1 MSGGGQAV
9 VFDLDGVLVDSE
21 GLWDEVRRGLA
32 AEHDR
37 AWPDDAT
44 HLMMGMSTREWSNYL
59 VDTVGIS
66 GPAPEVAETVIA
78 RMADRYREHLP
89 LLPGATEAVRRLRER
104 WPLGLASSSPR
115 RLIDAVLAAAG
126 LTDSFRVTMSTEQV
140 EEGKPSP
147 LIYLAVARN
156 LEVAPEAVV
165 AIEDS
170 SNGLRSASRAG
181 MHVIAVPRSAF
192 PPAPDAL
199 SLADAVV
206 EHVDDITV
214 DLVES
219 LVPGS

>member
-1 MSGGGQAV
+1 MSDGVQAV

-21 GLWDEVRRGLA
+21 GIWDEVRRGLA

-44 HLMMGMSTREWSNYL
+44 DRMMGMSTQEWSTYL
-59 VDTVGIS
+59 VDTVGVP
-66 GPAPEVAETVIA
+66 GPAPDVAQTVIA

-89 LLPGATEAVRRLRER
+89 LLPGAVEAVRRLAQR

-115 RLIDAVLAAAG
+115 RLIDGVLAAAN
-126 LTDSFRVTMSTEQV
+126 LTDNFRVTMSTEQV

-147 LIYLAVARN
+147 LVYLAVARH
-156 LEVAPEAVV
+156 LDVAPETVV

-170 SNGLRSASRAG
+170 SNGLRSASGAG
-181 MHVIAVPRSAF
+181 MHLIAVPRPAF

-199 SLADAVV
+199 SLADAVL
-206 EHVDDITV
+206 EHLDDVTV
-214 DLVES
+214 DLVAS
-219 LVPGS
+219 LALGA